1 LRFEQAD
8 IARIR
13 QRIGRTTAELS
24 YDIVVWIWGML
35 VAAWV
40 TRDLSN
46 TVAMQS
52 FSLRVAVAVC
62 VLSPA
67 SGLLAGLYQSKYQ
80 RGSLAEVVGVGTAAV
95 GTCFALAA
103 LTMFLIPGQQ
113 APLATV
119 AGAAVFAVLAM
130 LGARYVLFA
139 VRQRI
144 RTPST
149 SKATAVRVIVFGA
162 GAAGSQLVHSLLTQP
177 DAEYRPVAILDDDP
191 AKRRLRILGVPVL
204 GDRSAMAHAAAKT
217 GAAVLVIAIARAS
230 GTAIRDLTAQAERCG
245 LVPKVIPSITELLS
259 GVARIEGVRD
269 PRISD
274 LLGRRPVQT
283 DVASVAGHFAGKRIL
298 VTGAGGSIGS
308 ELCRQLHH
316 FGPAELIM
324 LDRDESA
331 LHAVQLALHG
341 RALLDQ
347 DGSVLADIR
356 DPRRIRQV
364 FEQFRPQIVFHA
376 AALKHLPLLERY
388 PAEALKTNVWGTC
401 TVLEAAA
408 ACDVESFV
416 NISTDKAADPVSVLG
431 YSKRAAERLT
441 AHMAGEA
448 AGTYLSV
455 RFGNVLGSRGSVL
468 TALSAQIAAGGPVT
482 VTHPEVSRYFMTADE
497 AVQLVLQA
505 AAIGRDGEVLVLDM
519 GEQIRI
525 ADMARR
531 LVATVP
537 RPVDIVYTG
546 LRPGEKLAEDLLG
559 AGEQDERPYHPLIRH
574 VPVTPL
580 TPDAVIGLDPGDG
593 LAGLR
598 AALASCVTGAN
609 GASAATG
616 STDASGPADDTE
628 PAGRTGPGIATGPTD
643 ADRPNA
649 VRLIPPPARPGPD
662 AELTLGSR

>member
-1 LRFEQAD
+1 MWPRQAN

-13 QRIGRTTAELS
+13 LRMSRTAAELS
-24 YDIVVWIWGML
+24 YDIIVWIWGMIA
-35 VAAWV
+35 AAWI
-40 TRDLSN
+40 TRDVSDAA
-46 TVAMQS
+46 VMQS
-52 FSLRVAVAVC
+52 FSLRVAAVVC
-62 VLSPA
+62 VLSPL
-67 SGLLAGLYQSKYQ
+67 SGLFAGLYRSRYQ
-80 RGSLAEVVGVGTAAV
+80 RGSLDEVAAVGTAAL
-95 GTCFALAA
+95 GTCVALAA
-103 LTMFLIPGQQ
+103 LTTFVIPGQH

-119 AGAAVFAVLAM
+119 AGATVFAVLAM

-144 RTPST
+144 RTSAAAP
-149 SKATAVRVIVFGA
+149 AAVKVIVFGA
-162 GAAGSQLVHSLLTQP
+162 GAAGSQLVHSLLAQP
-177 DAEYRPVAILDDDP
+177 DAPYRPVAMLDDDP
-191 AKRRLRILGVPVL
+191 DKRRLRIFGVPVL
-204 GDRSAMAHAAAKT
+204 GDRTAMADAAAKT

-230 GTAIRDLTAQAERCG
+230 TAIGDLTAQAERCG

-259 GVARIEGVRD
+259 GVERIEGVRD

-308 ELCRQLHH
+308 ELCRQLHR
-316 FGPAELIM
+316 FEPAELIM

-341 RALLDQ
+341 RALLDS

-401 TVLEAAA
+401 TVLEAAT
-408 ACDVESFV
+408 ACGVESFV

-441 AHMAGEA
+441 AHMAGHA

-468 TALSAQIAAGGPVT
+468 TALTAQVAAGGPVT

-505 AAIGRDGEVLVLDM
+505 AVIGRDGEVLVLDM
-519 GEQIRI
+519 GEQVRI

-537 RPVDIVYTG
+537 RQVDIVYTG

-559 AGEQDERPYHPLIRH
+559 EGEQDERPYHPLIRH
-574 VPVTPL
+574 VPVSPL
-580 TPDAVIGLDPGDG
+580 PPDAVSGLDPAEG
-593 LAGLR
+593 LARLR
-598 AALASCVTGAN
+598 AALAACATVADGAE
-609 GASAATG
+609 APRA
-616 STDASGPADDTE
+616 
-628 PAGRTGPGIATGPTD
+628 
-643 ADRPNA
+643 
-649 VRLIPPPARPGPD
+649 IPPAARPDPD
-662 AELTLGSR
+662 AQVTLGSR